1 MRLDLISIALR
12 QRNPWESMDLGIALV
27 RRHAGAIWRP
37 WLLLTLPF
45 FVAFNLV
52 GWWFEML
59 WLAPLF
65 LWWLKPLFD
74 RVPLFVLS
82 RAVFGTVPGTRQ
94 TLRSREL
101 WSLKP
106 LLGWLTWRR
115 LHPARSLLLP
125 VDMLE
130 GLTGSRR
137 RTRNGVLQR
146 AVNSQAF
153 GLTFAC
159 LGFELALVL
168 SAWTLCLL
176 FVPTEFLSASA
187 RELWQVFVEDPPA
200 WARICVNGVLW
211 LAMGAV
217 EPFYVG
223 AGFGLY
229 LNRRTQLEA
238 WDVELS
244 FRRLA
249 DRARQAA
256 ASSAGLVLVV
266 LCLAG
271 GLAPA
276 PAMASVATEKE
287 SKAQP
292 ITPQQYVGDAA
303 WQTPDPRFGRS
314 IDKAMRDPLLSPKQE
329 VTRWQL
335 KNKPKPDKK
344 KPAPKPGWLGFLAM
358 VVGAI
363 WEYGLWILA
372 ALLLAFVLWRLPR
385 WLPWV
390 QERVR
395 PEAPPSEIIEHAI
408 EAPST
413 LPDDVPAAAR
423 ALWEA
428 EHRREALALLY
439 RASVER
445 VAERLGAP
453 FPPGATEAECLRRA
467 RRLPSA
473 ELQQQ
478 FSRVVRTWQAA
489 AYAWRFPDSA
499 QFDALLES
507 WQRDFGART

>member
-37 WLLLTLPF
+37 WFLLTLPF

-52 GWWFEML
+52 GWWFDIL
-59 WLAPLF
+59 WLGPLL

-101 WSLKP
+101 WSLKS

-130 GLTGSRR
+130 GLTGPRR

-146 AVNSQAF
+146 AVSGQAL

-159 LGFELALVL
+159 IGFEIALVL
-168 SAWTLCLL
+168 SAWVLCLL
-176 FVPTEFLSASA
+176 FIPTEFLSASA
-187 RELWQVFVEDPPA
+187 RELWQVFFDDPPA
-200 WARICVNGVLW
+200 WAEICVNAVLW
-211 LAMGAV
+211 LAMSVV

-256 ASSAGLVLVV
+256 ASSLAVLLVV
-266 LCLAG
+266 LSLAA
-271 GLAPA
+271 GLLPS
-276 PAMASVATEKE
+276 PVFASAATEKA
-287 SKAQP
+287 SQAQGL
-292 ITPQQYVGDAA
+292 TPRQYVGEAA
-303 WQTPDPRFGRS
+303 WQAPDPRFDRAV
-314 IDKAMRDPLLSPKQE
+314 DKAMLDPLLSPKQE
-329 VTRWQL
+329 VTRWEL
-335 KNKPKPDKK
+335 KDKRKPADKK
-344 KPAPKPGWLGFLAM
+344 PPPKPGWLGFLAM
-358 VVGAI
+358 IIGAI
-363 WEYGLWILA
+363 GEYGLWILA

-395 PEAPPSEIIEHAI
+395 PEAPPSEIIEHPI

-413 LPDDVPAAAR
+413 LPDDVPMAAR
-423 ALWEA
+423 ALWDA

-445 VAERLGAP
+445 VAERLGTP

-467 RRLPSA
+467 RRLPTP
-473 ELQQQ
+473 ELQQH

-499 QFDALLES
+499 QFDALLDS
-507 WQRDFGART
+507 WQRDFEGRA

>member
-52 GWWFEML
+52 GWWL
-59 WLAPLF
+59 DVLSLGPLL

-146 AVNSQAF
+146 AVNGQAF

-159 LGFELALVL
+159 IGFEIALVL
-168 SAWTLCLL
+168 SALTLGFL
-176 FVPTEFLSASA
+176 FIPTEFLSASA
-187 RELWQVFVEDPPA
+187 RELWQVFFDDPPA
-200 WARICVNGVLW
+200 WAEICLNGVLW
-211 LAMGAV
+211 LAMSV
-217 EPFYVG
+217 IEPFYVG

-249 DRARQAA
+249 ERARQTA
-256 ASSAGLVLVV
+256 ASLAGLVLVV
-266 LCLAG
+266 LCLWG
-271 GLAPA
+271 GLPPA
-276 PAMASVATEKE
+276 PAVASVATEKE

-292 ITPQQYVGDAA
+292 ITPRQYVGDAN
-303 WQTPDPRFGRS
+303 WQAPDPRFGRA
-314 IDKAMRDPLLSPKQE
+314 IDQAMRDPLLSPKQE
-329 VTRWQL
+329 VTRWEL
-335 KNKPKPDKK
+335 KNKPKPGEK
-344 KPAPKPGWLGFLAM
+344 KPERKPGWLGFLAM
-358 VVGAI
+358 IVGAL
-363 WEYGLWILA
+363 WEYALWILA

-428 EHRREALALLY
+428 ELRREALALLY